1 MNEASLHTALAGLPV
16 SPVYYFETIGST
28 NDFAQTL
35 AVQAAPD
42 GALVVADEQT
52 QGRGRLNRT
61 WVTTPGAGLAFS
73 LVLRP
78 SPGEIESLGLI
89 APLCG
94 LAVCR
99 ALRER
104 YKLNAEIK
112 WPNDVLVNRRKIS
125 GILVEAHWLGSHL
138 QDVIAGIGV
147 NVASSSIP
155 PASGLLFPATCVEN
169 ELGSRIGREDLLA
182 AILEAFFAERAHLG
196 SAAFFADWLG
206 WLAFKGE
213 WVRVEGASSSHSGR
227 VVGISR
233 DGSLRL
239 STENGAEIEVAVG
252 DVSLRAE

>member
-1 MNEASLHTALAGLPV
+1 MNEASLHAALAGLPI
-16 SPVYYFETIGST
+16 SPVYFFETIGST
-28 NDFAQTL
+28 NDFAQSL
-35 AVQAAPD
+35 ADQAVPD

-52 QGRGRLNRT
+52 QGRGRVNRN
-61 WVTTPGAGLAFS
+61 WVTAPGAGLAFS

-78 SPGEIESLGLI
+78 TTSEIENLGLF

-104 YKLNAEIK
+104 FKLNAEIK
-112 WPNDVLVNRRKIS
+112 WPNDVLVNRRKIC
-125 GILVEAHWLGSHL
+125 GILVEAHWLGSQL

-147 NVASSSIP
+147 NVAPSSVP
-155 PASGLLFPATCVEN
+155 PASNLLFPATCVEN
-169 ELGSRIGREDLLA
+169 ELGRPLVREELLA
-182 AILEAFFAERAHLG
+182 AILEAFFAERTRLG
-196 SAAFFADWLG
+196 SATFFETWLT

-213 WVRVEGASSSHSGR
+213 RVRVEGPVSSHSGR

-239 STENGAEIEVAVG
+239 SAENGAEIEVAAG
-252 DVSLRAE
+252 DVSFRTE